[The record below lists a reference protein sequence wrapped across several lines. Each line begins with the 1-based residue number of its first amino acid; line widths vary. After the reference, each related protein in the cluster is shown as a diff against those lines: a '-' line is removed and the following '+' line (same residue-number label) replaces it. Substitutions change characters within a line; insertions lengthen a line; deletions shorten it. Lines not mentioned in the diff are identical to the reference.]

1 MPAIRVCPS
10 GLRTS
15 CRPIPFASRL
25 LGSKPF
31 PPVYTPRGEESP
43 RGFAANSRSH
53 QAASAPATRIPVRD
67 CVSSSAANNTSE
79 RAQPSRKCRRHP
91 QQNGKSAHIAAA
103 AWLGFAK
110 PNPMRATSPTTN
122 STMQF
127 LFLVENHTELRTFRV
142 LSLYPSLS
150 QTFTIAEHDDLA
162 HPSHDSANLTN
173 PQLIARIFSQN
184 KLIRTSRIFHLHFN
198 DFIVLAFITELMP
211 SNHTRNTS
219 RYNAWSIH
227 LHIYI
232 CITK

>member
-1 MPAIRVCPS
+1 MRGKPLSFSQMAISDGSAKAKKAMGFSEEERQSTGNRSTEKQPMPAIRVCPS

-91 QQNGKSAHIAAA
+91 RQNGSSAHIAAA

-110 PNPMRATSPTTN
+110 PKA
-122 STMQF
+122 
-127 LFLVENHTELRTFRV
+127 
-142 LSLYPSLS
+142 
-150 QTFTIAEHDDLA
+150 
-162 HPSHDSANLTN
+162 
-173 PQLIARIFSQN
+173 
-184 KLIRTSRIFHLHFN
+184 
-198 DFIVLAFITELMP
+198 
-211 SNHTRNTS
+211 
-219 RYNAWSIH
+219 
-227 LHIYI
+227 
-232 CITK
+232 